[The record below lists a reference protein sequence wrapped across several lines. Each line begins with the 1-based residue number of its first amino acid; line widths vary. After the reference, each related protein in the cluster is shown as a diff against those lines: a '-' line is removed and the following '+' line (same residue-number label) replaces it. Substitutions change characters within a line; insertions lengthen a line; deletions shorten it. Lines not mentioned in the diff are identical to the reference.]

1 MSEGVLLSLFDLSNA
16 LGIKVNTKKF
26 QNTMK
31 FRNCCAR
38 SFKVKS
44 LLLPPNNNN
53 KNIKITATFPRVY
66 VRLMFT
72 KRVKELH

>member
-16 LGIKVNTKKF
+16 LGTKVNTKKF
-26 QNTMK
+26 RNTMK
-31 FRNCCAR
+31 FRNCCTR

-44 LLLPPNNNN
+44 LLLPPNN
-53 KNIKITATFPRVY
+53 KNIKITPTFPRLY

-72 KRVKELH
+72 KCVKELH